1 MRWSGAA
8 TGPNADLDLRTLTC
22 WDLTF
27 RGSTI
32 LRPDVMQLLIA
43 YIETSKIAP
52 KLAATYPL
60 RNLHA
65 AQAASP
71 EKRDT
76 GNRVIVP

>member
-1 MRWSGAA
+1 M
-8 TGPNADLDLRTLTC
+8 
-22 WDLTF
+22 
-27 RGSTI
+27 
-32 LRPDVMQLLIA
+32 MQLLIA